1 MIDLGVPVC
10 SFASLIH
17 YRSGLAHFA
26 NAHPPRSGGFDKLN
40 HRRSLGGPLR
50 GCSIPLRICRI
61 YQKNIFPNGKIFSH
75 IRPFFIDF
83 PVRESYTVDMRIIS
97 VESISEAVKNRRKQL
112 GLTQSETA
120 AMCNVG
126 ARFFSELENG
136 KETLQMNKVLHCL
149 EMLGINL
156 YAVNREDDK

>member
-1 MIDLGVPVC
+1 MPIASVRSI
-10 SFASLIH
+10 SFIRVRIE
-17 YRSGLAHFA
+17 YR
-26 NAHPPRSGGFDKLN
+26 K
-40 HRRSLGGPLR
+40 
-50 GCSIPLRICRI
+50 
-61 YQKNIFPNGKIFSH
+61 IFPNGKIFLLKKSSLL
-75 IRPFFIDF
+75 DF
-83 PVRESYTVDMRIIS
+83 PVRESYTENMKIIS

-126 ARFFSELENG
+126 ARFFSELENC

-156 YAVNREDDK
+156 YAVNREDDTGENK